1 MMNALSGETGTEGV
15 EERIKKQGI
24 YMMEMYHG
32 DPAAYAGQTS
42 GQTQHKG
49 GWRSLSG

>member
-1 MMNALSGETGTEGV
+1 MDQKAEYLY
-15 EERIKKQGI
+15 I
-24 YMMEMYHG
+24 EMYHG
-32 DPAAYAGQTS
+32 DPVAYAGQTS